1 MKERG
6 KRIRR
11 SVLIVS
17 CAVIGLLLTA
27 ALVLSFLRVPGSGK
41 RELVLS
47 ADLHRGEA
55 LAYDSR
61 WVGLLTISGHKGEGQ
76 LENGTREIRG
86 YLGRDAIGPF
96 FELYNREDDD
106 TARPL
111 LTMSVRV
118 DYKTLRP
125 VIGDHDAVFFYIWL
139 DERDVEAL
147 TLTLEDGGFSKRY
160 YYDDGKES
168 CWIEFHVKGEKNS

>member
-1 MKERG
+1 MKERV
-6 KRIRR
+6 KRIRKP
-11 SVLIVS
+11 VLIVS
-17 CAVIGLLLTA
+17 CSVIGLLFA
-27 ALVLSFLRVPGSGK
+27 ALLVLSFLRVPKSEQH
-41 RELVLS
+41 ELVLS

-125 VIGDHDAVFFYIWL
+125 VIGYHDAIYFYVWL
-139 DERDVEAL
+139 DERDVKAL
-147 TLTLEDGGFSKRY
+147 TMTLEDGGLSNRY
-160 YYDDGKES
+160 FYDDGSES